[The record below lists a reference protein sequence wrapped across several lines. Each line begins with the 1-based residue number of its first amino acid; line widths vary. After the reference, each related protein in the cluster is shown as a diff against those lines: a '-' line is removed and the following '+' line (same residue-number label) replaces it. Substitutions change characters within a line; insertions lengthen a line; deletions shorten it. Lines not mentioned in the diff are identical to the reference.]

1 MKTSNDYI
9 KILRDNS
16 GVIRNEFGVTS
27 MRVFGS
33 VARNENREESDVD
46 VCVEMAPKI
55 IVLIRLKKFLESLL
69 DTSVD
74 VVRLHKH
81 INPFLKKE
89 IDKDGIYIFR

>member
-89 IDKDGIYIFR
+89 IDKDGIYIL

>member
-89 IDKDGIYIFR
+89 IDKDGIYII